1 VFAAFLRPIFHLEAW
16 SANDCGYYDSAVNAG
31 YCFNKRWGLVGLFL
45 SAGQPYRDDPMIDP
59 QNNQYNSI
67 SPQANFGLTMI
78 VPLFDNNGNLID
90 IENFIVAVFNKL
102 AASNLNIK
110 VGSVSAPSVSPN
122 ETGQMLMAEMSLSIL
137 SSWS

>member
-1 VFAAFLRPIFHLEAW
+1 MTAAITTLRSTLATALTNDGVWSVFSFPPASPI
-16 SANDCGYYDSAVNAG
+16 ANSVIIN
-31 YCFNKRWGLVGLFL
+31 W
-45 SAGQPYRDDPMIDP
+45 DDPMIDP

-67 SPQANFGLTMI
+67 SPQANFVITMV

-102 AASNLNIK
+102 ATCALNIK
-110 VGSVSAPSVSPN
+110 VGSVSAPTVSPN
-122 ETGQMLMAEMSLSIL
+122 ETGQMLMSEMSVSIL

>member
-1 VFAAFLRPIFHLEAW
+1 
-16 SANDCGYYDSAVNAG
+16 
-31 YCFNKRWGLVGLFL
+31 
-45 SAGQPYRDDPMIDP
+45 MIDP

-67 SPQANFGLTMI
+67 PPQANFKLTMI

-102 AASNLNIK
+102 ANSGINIK
-110 VGSVSAPSVSPN
+110 VGSVSAPTVSPN
-122 ETGQMLMAEMSLSIL
+122 DTGQMLMAEMSISIL

>member
-1 VFAAFLRPIFHLEAW
+1 MTAAITTLRSTLATALTNDGVWSVFSFPPASPI
-16 SANDCGYYDSAVNAG
+16 ANSVIIN
-31 YCFNKRWGLVGLFL
+31 W
-45 SAGQPYRDDPMIDP
+45 DDPMIDP

-67 SPQANFGLTMI
+67 SPQANFKLTMI
-78 VPLFDNNGNLID
+78 VPLFDNQGNLVD

-102 AASNLNIK
+102 ATSSLNIK

-122 ETGQMLMAEMSLSIL
+122 ETGQMLMAEMSISIL

>member
-1 VFAAFLRPIFHLEAW
+1 MVAITALRSTLAAALSNDGVWSVFSFPPASPI
-16 SANDCGYYDSAVNAG
+16 ANSVII
-31 YCFNKRWGLVGLFL
+31 
-45 SAGQPYRDDPMIDP
+45 SPDDPYIDP

-67 SPQANFGLTMI
+67 SPQANFRITMI

-102 AASNLNIK
+102 AASGLNVK
-110 VGSVSAPSVSPN
+110 VQSVSAPTVSPN
-122 ETGQMLMAEMSLSIL
+122 ETGQMLMSELSISIL

>member
-1 VFAAFLRPIFHLEAW
+1 MVASITTLRSTLATALQNDGVWQTFSFPPASPI
-16 SANDCGYYDSAVNAG
+16 ANSVII
-31 YCFNKRWGLVGLFL
+31 
-45 SAGQPYRDDPMIDP
+45 SPDDPYIDP

-67 SPQANFGLTMI
+67 SPQANFRITMI

-102 AASNLNIK
+102 AASDLNVK
-110 VGSVSAPSVSPN
+110 VQSVSAPTVSPN
-122 ETGQMLMAEMSLSIL
+122 ETGQMLMSELSISIL